1 MTFAHTPGPWIATP
15 LTYNWS
21 IESEQGQ
28 PVARIPLGDVSLENL
43 RLMKAA
49 PDLLEVLQSI
59 VASADAN
66 CGDSL
71 ANAINAARAAIAKAG
86 GAA

>member
-1 MTFAHTPGPWIATP
+1 MTTTHTPGPWIAKP

-21 IESEQGQ
+21 IESEQGH
-28 PVARIPLGDVSLENL
+28 PVARIPLRDVSLENL

-49 PDLLEVLQSI
+49 PDLLAQAQLAVTALQQAGVHPSYYAGLI
-59 VASADAN
+59 E
-66 CGDSL
+66 
-71 ANAINAARAAIAKAG
+71 AIAKAG